1 MQDKVSKGFIYVSRG
16 IVPPKKAAPLTVAAI
31 RKWARQVDHPEV
43 AGLRPELQQHLDMV
57 KVLLA
62 EMNRLEGAS

>member
-1 MQDKVSKGFIYVSRG
+1 MQDKVSKGFIYVSRDAA
-16 IVPPKKAAPLTVAAI
+16 PPEKAAPLTVTAI

-43 AGLRPELQQHLDMV
+43 AGLRPELQHHLDMI

-62 EMNRLEGAS
+62 EIERLEGAS